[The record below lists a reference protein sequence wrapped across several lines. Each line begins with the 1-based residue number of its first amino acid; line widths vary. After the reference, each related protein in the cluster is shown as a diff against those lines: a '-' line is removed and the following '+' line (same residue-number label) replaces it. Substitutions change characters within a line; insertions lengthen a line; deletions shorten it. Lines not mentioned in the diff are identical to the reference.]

1 MEESVILNNPIV
13 LVGFIAALVLCGY
26 GLIKKARFCVTAIS
40 LFLFLATA
48 AYALLRGAGLYE
60 VGAVAA
66 VFFTINLLPLWKKGG
81 Q

>member
-40 LFLFLATA
+40 LFSLSRNRGLCFIERGG
-48 AYALLRGAGLYE
+48 AL
-60 VGAVAA
+60 
-66 VFFTINLLPLWKKGG
+66 
-81 Q
+81 

>member
-48 AYALLRGAGLYE
+48 AYALLRGAELSPPYS
-60 VGAVAA
+60 
-66 VFFTINLLPLWKKGG
+66 LR
-81 Q
+81 